1 MAAMTYLLP
10 SLNGLRAFEAAAR
23 HLSFKLAAQ
32 ELHVTPSAVS
42 VQVKGLELRLG
53 VQLFQRLHRQ
63 LVLTDVGEVYL
74 EQVRESFARIA
85 KATKDLKPRE
95 ALTMLTI
102 GVRGSF
108 DVSLLDIAGF
118 RIWQP
123 RIGVRIAQ
131 PAGLREL
138 LEGKVDVAIER
149 GVSEYAGYRCD
160 PLESVGPS
168 AASYYIICARGIGSC
183 EEIELLRSWVLG
195 KAKVTHLR
203 PQKRLSAS

>member
-1 MAAMTYLLP
+1 MTYLLP

-23 HLSFKLAAQ
+23 HLSFKLAAR

-42 VQVKGLELRLG
+42 VQVKGLELHLG

-63 LVLTDVGEVYL
+63 IVLTDAGEAYL
-74 EQVRESFARIA
+74 EQVRESFACIA
-85 KATKDLKPRE
+85 KATRNLKPRE

-108 DVSLLDIAGF
+108 DVSLLDVAGF
-118 RIWQP
+118 RNWQP

-138 LEGKVDVAIER
+138 LEGKVDVAVER
-149 GVSEYAGYRCD
+149 GVGEYAGYRCD
-160 PLESVGPS
+160 PLDAVGPS
-168 AASYYIICARGIGSC
+168 AAGYAIICARGIAGC

-195 KAKVTHLR
+195 KAKVTQLL
-203 PQKRLSAS
+203 PQKRLRV

>member
-1 MAAMTYLLP
+1 MAQMTYLLP

-23 HLSFKLAAQ
+23 HTSFKLAAR

-42 VQVKGLELRLG
+42 AQVKNLELRLG

-63 LVLTDVGEVYL
+63 LVLTDLGEAYL
-74 EQVRESFARIA
+74 GQVRESFARIA
-85 KATKDLKPRE
+85 NATKHLKPRE

-102 GVRGSF
+102 GVRGSY
-108 DVSLLDIAGF
+108 DASLLDVPGF

-123 RIGVRIAQ
+123 RIGVRIVQ
-131 PAGLREL
+131 PAGIREL
-138 LEGKVDVAIER
+138 LESKVDVAIER
-149 GVSEYAGYRCD
+149 DVSEYAGYRCD
-160 PLESVGPS
+160 PLETVSKHSVN
-168 AASYYIICARGIGSC
+168 YYFICARGMGSC

-203 PQKRLSAS
+203 PQKLRSA

>member
-1 MAAMTYLLP
+1 MTYLLP

-53 VQLFQRLHRQ
+53 VQLFERLHRQ
-63 LVLTDVGEVYL
+63 LVLTNVGEAYL
-74 EQVRESFARIA
+74 EPVRESFARIA

-108 DVSLLDIAGF
+108 DVSLLDIVGF

-160 PLESVGPS
+160 PLETVGPS

>member
-1 MAAMTYLLP
+1 MTYLLP

-53 VQLFQRLHRQ
+53 VQLFQRLHKQ
-63 LVLTDVGEVYL
+63 LVLTDAGETYL
-74 EQVRESFARIA
+74 EQVRESFVRIA
-85 KATKDLKPRE
+85 KATRNLKPRE
-95 ALTMLTI
+95 ALAMLTI

-118 RIWQP
+118 RSWQP
-123 RIGVRIAQ
+123 RIGARIAQ

-149 GVSEYAGYRCD
+149 GVSEYPGYRCD
-160 PLESVGPS
+160 PLDTVGP
-168 AASYYIICARGIGSC
+168 AAANYYLICARGLGGC

-195 KAKVTHLR
+195 KAKVTHLVTH
-203 PQKRLSAS
+203 KRLSA